1 VLDAPVTWLPSRNLP
16 VMPARAD
23 RLGAAADADF
33 RADAF
38 SALASIHVDAAGRQH
53 VVIKS
58 DGSRLTI
65 SIRGA
70 AVAVAPA
77 RLTFEM
83 TSLAGLFAAQRNI
96 ALLQELSEEA
106 SPSASTWSVTGLE
119 NRDALIALDAHC
131 NGASH
136 REVAAIIFGSAK
148 VVAEWIADGCELKDY
163 VRRCRSRGVR
173 YMQGEYRRLL
183 R

>member
-1 VLDAPVTWLPSRNLP
+1 MD
-16 VMPARAD
+16 ARAH
-23 RLGAAADADF
+23 RVATSAADF
-33 RADAF
+33 RTDTL

-58 DGSRLTI
+58 GSSRVMI

-77 RLTFEM
+77 CVTFEM
-83 TSLAGLFAAQRNI
+83 TSLAGLFAAQANI
-96 ALLQELSEEA
+96 ALLQELLQETR
-106 SPSASTWSVTGLE
+106 PSASPWSITGLE
-119 NRDALIALDAHC
+119 KRDALIALDAHC

-136 REVAAIIFGSAK
+136 RDVAIIIFGPDK
-148 VVAEWIADGCELKDY
+148 VAAEWIADGCELKDY

-173 YMQGEYRRLL
+173 YMQGGYRRLL

>member
-1 VLDAPVTWLPSRNLP
+1 MA
-16 VMPARAD
+16 ARAD
-23 RLGAAADADF
+23 CVGTSAADF
-33 RADAF
+33 RADAL

-58 DGSRLTI
+58 GSRRVTI
-65 SIRGA
+65 TIRGA

-83 TSLAGLFAAQRNI
+83 TSLASLFAAQRNV
-96 ALLQELSEEA
+96 ALLQQLLDDEPVA
-106 SPSASTWSVTGLE
+106 SCAWSVSGLE
-119 NRDALIALDAHC
+119 KRDALIALDAHC

-136 REVAAIIFGSAK
+136 REVAVMIFGLER
-148 VVAEWIADGCELKDY
+148 VEAEWFADGCDLKDY

-173 YMQGEYRRLL
+173 LMQADYRRLL

>member
-1 VLDAPVTWLPSRNLP
+1 MA
-16 VMPARAD
+16 ARAD
-23 RLGAAADADF
+23 RLGPAADADF
-33 RADAF
+33 RADA
-38 SALASIHVDAAGRQH
+38 LPGPTSIHVDAAGRQH

-58 DGSRLTI
+58 GSRRMTLTI
-65 SIRGA
+65 GGA

-83 TSLAGLFAAQRNI
+83 TSLAGLFAAQRNV
-96 ALLQELSEEA
+96 ALLQELLEDAAVSL
-106 SPSASTWSVTGLE
+106 STWTATGLE
-119 NRDALIALDAHC
+119 KRDALIALDAHC

-136 REVAAIIFGSAK
+136 REVAVMIFGLEK
-148 VVAEWIADGCELKDY
+148 VEAEWVADGCDLKDY

-173 YMQGEYRRLL
+173 FMQGGYRRLL

>member
-1 VLDAPVTWLPSRNLP
+1 
-16 VMPARAD
+16 MPARAD

-38 SALASIHVDAAGRQH
+38 SVLASIHVDAAGRQH

-58 DGSRLTI
+58 GGSRLTI

-70 AVAVAPA
+70 AVAVAPT
-77 RLTFEM
+77 RVTFEM

-96 ALLQELSEEA
+96 ALLQELLEEA
-106 SPSASTWSVTGLE
+106 SPSASAWSVTGLE
-119 NRDALIALDAHC
+119 KRDALIALDAHC

-136 REVAAIIFGSAK
+136 REVAVIIFGSEK
-148 VVAEWIADGCELKDY
+148 VNAEWIADGCDLKDY
-163 VRRCRSRGVR
+163 VRRCRGRGVR
-173 YMQGEYRRLL
+173 YMQGGYRRLL